1 MAKYLI
7 VTLTGLLAASSAEAD
22 PSLLERQQDWGVYVH
37 QVNGSEHC
45 YVLSA
50 PSKAEPPT
58 VDHGRN
64 FFIAS
69 LTRDKR
75 WEPQIQFGYDL
86 SETTSVS
93 VTIGHS
99 SFSLAPR
106 GRTAWVADRGQEAA
120 FVSRMRAGAELL
132 VAAVSKR
139 GTATSYSYSL
149 KGLSAAMT
157 SAITCRL

>member
-7 VTLTGLLAASSAEAD
+7 VTSTILLTAWSAAAE
-22 PSLLERQQDWGVYVH
+22 PSLLQRQQDWGVYAH
-37 QVNGSEHC
+37 QMNGSKYC

-69 LTRDKR
+69 LSRDGR

-86 SETTSVS
+86 SEATSVS
-93 VTIGHS
+93 VTIGPS
-99 SFSLAPR
+99 SFSLAPH
-106 GRTAWVADRGQEAA
+106 GRTAWVVDRGEEAA
-120 FVSRMRAGAELL
+120 FVSRMKSGADLS
-132 VAAVSKR
+132 VTAVSKR

-149 KGLSAAMT
+149 RGLSAAMT
-157 SAITCRL
+157 SASTCRQ